1 MKPVFAGL
9 LAIFLFSGCARF
21 SGPKTSQTLHITA
34 RKYSF
39 QPAIIHVKKGS
50 QVVLE
55 ISTLDVQHG
64 FQVPGLGI
72 SESVQK
78 GRPTRVSFTAPNQPG
93 EYELQCNIIC
103 GPGHENMEGK
113 IVVE

>member
-1 MKPVFAGL
+1 MKPLFASL

-21 SGPKTSQTLHITA
+21 SGPGPSQTLHITA
-34 RKYSF
+34 KKYSF
-39 QPAIIHVKKGS
+39 QPAAIHVKRGS

-64 FQVPGLGI
+64 FQVHGLGI
-72 SESVQK
+72 SESLQK
-78 GRPTRVSFTAPNQPG
+78 GRPTLVSFTAPDKAG

-103 GPGHENMEGK
+103 GPGHEHMEGK
-113 IVVE
+113 IIVE

>member
-1 MKPVFAGL
+1 MKPVSASL
-9 LAIFLFSGCARF
+9 LALLLGAGCARF
-21 SGPKTSQTLHITA
+21 SRPSPAQTLQITA
-34 RKYSF
+34 KKYSF
-39 QPAIIHVKKGS
+39 QPAVIHVKKGS

-72 SESVQK
+72 NESIQK
-78 GRPTRVSFTAPNQPG
+78 GRPTMVSFTAPDKAG
-93 EYELQCNIIC
+93 EYKLECNIIC

>member
-1 MKPVFAGL
+1 MKSIFAGL
-9 LAIFLFSGCARF
+9 LAVFLFSGCARF

-39 QPAIIHVKKGS
+39 QPTVIHVKKGS

-78 GRPTRVSFTAPNQPG
+78 GRPTLVSFTAPDKAG
-93 EYELQCNIIC
+93 EYPLQCT
-103 GPGHENMEGK
+103 
-113 IVVE
+113 